1 MFLVFKWLLLKW
13 NKVRKISMLII
24 SAFLTG
30 ILQVYFGGNADIYD
44 IIGDLIGVF
53 LGNVLKFYQS
63 YVHTRKNPHLKK

>member
-44 IIGDLIGVF
+44 IIGHLIGVF
-53 LGNVLKFYQS
+53 LGMF
-63 YVHTRKNPHLKK
+63 